1 MCPRQFTGL
10 PGLAVTPQEGSFIP
24 MICISTAILG
34 LVLLAPPQQVPDQR
48 AEAERLANSGSYE
61 AALKQFQALAAANP
75 DDIPARLWI
84 ARLHGRLGHP
94 EHAVEVYRSILATQ
108 PDNLDALIGLGNSL
122 VTLDQFREAGDALT
136 RAEKLAG
143 DRAEVLAAQG
153 RLHAAANH
161 TTLALAYYDR
171 AITLDPS
178 NNDIRTQA
186 DALRVR
192 RAHRLELDY
201 DFQHFDVVD
210 VEDTHAGTVILNA
223 RLADSV
229 RLVLEGQVDRLF
241 GTDDQRAGG
250 GLEFALSRN
259 AHLNVGFLGGFDPV
273 YLPESDFYTQFGYT
287 HDKATWGLLFRRAAF
302 EDDTD
307 FWIAGPELTVR
318 FSNAFDTFIAY
329 YRGNTTS
336 LGIED
341 IETDNVVIRLSGAV
355 TRNFRLGAG
364 YTHGI
369 DRLDWLT
376 LDRVGFE
383 SDTFALRG
391 NFTLT
396 PSVSLE
402 LGYDFQQRPADV
414 NVSRARAGL
423 TFGF

>member
-1 MCPRQFTGL
+1 
-10 PGLAVTPQEGSFIP
+10 
-24 MICISTAILG
+24 MILISTAILG
-34 LVLLAPPQQVPDQR
+34 LTLLGPPQQVPDQR

-84 ARLHGRLGHP
+84 ARLHGKLGHP

-108 PDNLDALIGLGNSL
+108 PDNLEALIGLGNSL
-122 VTLDQFREAGDALT
+122 VTLDRLREASDALT
-136 RAEKLAG
+136 RAEKLAA
-143 DRAEVLAAQG
+143 DRPEVLAAQG
-153 RLHAAANH
+153 QLHASANH
-161 TTLALAYYDR
+161 TTLALAYYNR
-171 AITLDPS
+171 AMAIDPS
-178 NNDIRTQA
+178 NQDIRAQA
-186 DALRVR
+186 EALRAA

-201 DFQHFDVVD
+201 DFQHFDVD

-223 RLADSV
+223 RLSDSV
-229 RLVLEGQVDRLF
+229 RLVAEGQVDRLF
-241 GTDDQRAGG
+241 GTNDQRAGG
-250 GLEFALSRN
+250 GFEFALSRN
-259 AHLNVGFLGGFDPV
+259 AHLNVGALAGFDPV

-287 HDKATWGLLFRRAAF
+287 HRKTTWGVLFRRAGF

-307 FWIAGPELTVR
+307 FWILGPELTVR
-318 FSNAFDTFIAY
+318 FSDSFDTFIAY
-329 YRGNTTS
+329 YRSTTTP
-336 LGIED
+336 LGLED
-341 IETDNVVIRLSGAV
+341 IQTDNVVIRLSGAV
-355 TRNFRLGAG
+355 TKNFRLGAG
-364 YTHGI
+364 FTHGI

-396 PSVSLE
+396 PFVSLE

-414 NVSRARAGL
+414 RVNRARVGL

>member
-1 MCPRQFTGL
+1 
-10 PGLAVTPQEGSFIP
+10 
-24 MICISTAILG
+24 MILISTAILG
-34 LVLLAPPQQVPDQR
+34 LTLLAPPQQVPDQR

-61 AALKQFQALAAANP
+61 AALRQFQALAAANP

-84 ARLHGRLGHP
+84 ARLHAKLGRP

-122 VTLDQFREAGDALT
+122 VTLDRFREASDALT

-143 DRAEVLAAQG
+143 DRPEVLAAQG

-171 AITLDPS
+171 AMTIDPS
-178 NNDIRTQA
+178 NKDIRAQA
-186 DALRVR
+186 DALRAA

-201 DFQHFDVVD
+201 DFQHFNVD
-210 VEDTHAGTVILNA
+210 VDDSHTGTFILNA
-223 RLADSV
+223 RLTDSIRV
-229 RLVLEGQVDRLF
+229 VAEGQVDRLF

-250 GLEFALSRN
+250 GFEFAFSRN
-259 AHLNVGFLGGFDPV
+259 AHLNVGALGGFDAV
-273 YLPESDFYTQFGYT
+273 YLPETDFYAQFGYT
-287 HDKATWGLLFRRAAF
+287 HRKATWGLLFRRAGF

-307 FWIAGPELTVR
+307 FWIVGPELTIR
-318 FSNAFDTFIAY
+318 FSDSFDAFVAY
-329 YRGNTTS
+329 YRGNTTP
-336 LGIED
+336 LGLED
-341 IETDNVVIRLSGAV
+341 LETDNVVIRVSGAV
-355 TRNFRLGAG
+355 TKTFRLGAG
-364 YTHGI
+364 FTHGV

-391 NFTLT
+391 TFSLA

>member
-1 MCPRQFTGL
+1 
-10 PGLAVTPQEGSFIP
+10 
-24 MICISTAILG
+24 MIFISTAILG
-34 LVLLAPPQQVPDQR
+34 LTLLAPPQQVPDQR

-108 PDNLDALIGLGNSL
+108 PENLDALIGLGNSL
-122 VTLDQFREAGDALT
+122 VTLDRLREAGDVLM

-143 DRAEVLAAQG
+143 DRPEVLAAQG
-153 RLHAAANH
+153 RLHASANH
-161 TTLALAYYDR
+161 TTLALAYYNR
-171 AITLDPS
+171 AMTLDPS
-178 NNDIRTQA
+178 NREIRAQA
-186 DALRVR
+186 DLLRAA

-201 DFQHFDVVD
+201 DFQHFDVDVD
-210 VEDTHAGTVILNA
+210 DTHAGTIILNA
-223 RLADSV
+223 RLTDSV
-229 RLVLEGQVDRLF
+229 RLVAEGQFDQLF
-241 GTDDQRAGG
+241 GTNDQRAGG
-250 GLEFALSRN
+250 GFEFALSRN
-259 AHLNVGFLGGFDPV
+259 AHLTVGALGGFDAV

-287 HDKATWGLLFRRAAF
+287 HRKATWGALFRRAAF

-307 FWIAGPELTVR
+307 FWILGPELTVR
-318 FSNAFDTFIAY
+318 FSDGFDTFIAY
-329 YRGNTTS
+329 YRGSTTS
-336 LGIED
+336 VGLDE

-355 TRNFRLGAG
+355 TKNFRLGAG

-376 LDRVGFE
+376 VDRVGFE

-391 NFTLT
+391 NFTIT
-396 PSVSLE
+396 PFASLE
-402 LGYDFQQRPADV
+402 LGYDFQQRPGDV
-414 NVSRARAGL
+414 NVTRARVGL